1 MEKHGE
7 IRPDITPA
15 ENDDNS
21 GKIEEKAAAVK
32 TLDSDFRKRAA
43 EAAKQKTPT

>member
-21 GKIEEKAAAVK
+21 GKIEEKQAAVK
-32 TLDSDFRKRAA
+32 SLDNDLRKRAA
-43 EAAKQKTPT
+43 EAVKHKTST

>member
-1 MEKHGE
+1 MEKQGE

-15 ENDDNS
+15 ENDEDS

-43 EAAKQKTPT
+43 EAVTEKTQS